1 MSSEVPFIIWEL
13 LVDSPECCGGC
24 LCSVLLHSIQRSLSF
39 PPQHFENKSDDEIV
53 AFVCHDGDRHE
64 LWPYRPS
71 MKDAE
76 AVFESA
82 VAVRALDYAQEVAA
96 LHELMYRRGLDY
108 VIRPNEELSTVRDF
122 FTNLSRRAGLNQ
134 IW

>member
-1 MSSEVPFIIWEL
+1 
-13 LVDSPECCGGC
+13 
-24 LCSVLLHSIQRSLSF
+24 
-39 PPQHFENKSDDEIV
+39 
-53 AFVCHDGDRHE
+53 
-64 LWPYRPS
+64 

-134 IW
+134 IWWVPFVPFVISKALFLRVDGLS